1 MHRRRRESRP
11 LPDMSLHIDSS
22 HYQCF
27 QDERWYNLIVILD
40 DATSEIHHAM
50 LVKKANRRGRGG
62 PESAC
67 PNATRPV
74 GALR

>member
-11 LPDMSLHIDSS
+11 FPGMPLHIDGS

-27 QDERWYNLIVILD
+27 QNERWYNLIAILD
-40 DATSEIHHAM
+40 DATGEIDHAM
-50 LVKKANRRGRGG
+50 LVKKANRRGQGV

-67 PNATRPV
+67 PSATRPV